1 LRAKIVGAVALA
13 LVLTAVAVGVWLR
26 QPNFGGRVYRMGWTI
41 SPPFQVR
48 DKNGEPAG
56 LAVDMVREA
65 ASRRGIALQW
75 VYSNNSSESALRNH
89 EVDLWPL
96 ITVTPERLKMFYISE
111 PYLESELCLL
121 VRADSPYRTVRD
133 LAKGT
138 IGVANTPIDLWHM
151 QRDLPEA
158 HAHSHPTLGP
168 VIDDVCE
175 QKVDAALM
183 DAYTAVSTL
192 LNDRSCGGH
201 ALRWIS
207 APRIRSRMGVGST
220 IGARDAA
227 IAIREEIGNLA
238 VEGRLAGILGQ
249 WGYMSGQHLESIE
262 TLLTYRR
269 REARLWSVIALFGA
283 LLAMA
288 GWLTIRN
295 TRERNRTRQAEGAL
309 RQAEQRLRVMANN
322 LKEMVVAYDMNR
334 ELIYANPAVEKMT
347 GYTAAECTASAFLSW
362 IHPDDRARMEAHFD
376 SLFQGSSIENEE
388 YRIITRDGQVKWLA
402 ATWGPMLDENGK
414 QIGVQGSKRDIT
426 DRKRAEEALHESQAR
441 YLQAQKLES
450 IGRLAG
456 GVAHDFNNLLTV
468 INGFSDLVYHKLR
481 ADDPLRQQVD
491 QVRRAGE
498 RAAELTQ
505 QLLAF
510 SRKQMIQPRP
520 LDLNNVI
527 DESQRMFRR
536 LLGEDVQLIIR
547 LQPGLGLVMADS
559 SQMHQVLMNL
569 VVNARDAM
577 SDGGKLFIE
586 TAEVEI
592 TAHYVSKHPEA
603 TVGRAIVLTV
613 TDSGMGM
620 DSVTQQHIFEPFF
633 TTKGA
638 AQGTGLGLAT
648 VYGIV
653 KQSHG
658 WIMLYSEIGK
668 GTSFKIYLPRISSG
682 LPEQPGAGTDA
693 TRLRGRETVL
703 VVEDQEE
710 VRAYAVSVL
719 ESYGYTVLDAPDG
732 AKALAVAEYHGSPI
746 DLLLTDVVL
755 PGVNGRQLAD
765 QLTAIR
771 PEMKV
776 LYTSGYTQDVIAH
789 RGVLDRDVAYLPKP
803 YSPEALA
810 ARIRSVLGMAAS
822 Q

>member
-1 LRAKIVGAVALA
+1 MVGGVALA
-13 LVLTAVAVGVWLR
+13 LVLTGVAVGIWLRLR
-26 QPNFGGRVYRMGWTI
+26 QPDLGGRVYRIGWTM
-41 SPPFQVR
+41 SPPFQLR
-48 DKNGEPAG
+48 DQNAQPAG

-65 ASRRGIALQW
+65 ARRRGIALQW
-75 VYSNNSSESALRNH
+75 VYWNDSSESALRDKKL
-89 EVDLWPL
+89 DLWPL
-96 ITVTPERLKMFYISE
+96 ITITPERLKMFYISE

-133 LAKGT
+133 LAKAT
-138 IGVANTPIDLWHM
+138 IGVANAPIDLWHI

-158 HAHSHPTLGP
+158 HPHSHPTLGP
-168 VIDDVCE
+168 VIDDVCQ

-207 APRIRSRMGVGST
+207 APMIRSRMGVGAT
-220 IGARDAA
+220 FAARDAA
-227 IAIREEIGNLA
+227 VAIREEIGNLA
-238 VEGRLAGILGQ
+238 VEGKLAGILGQ

-288 GWLTIRN
+288 CWLTIRN

-309 RQAEQRLRVMANN
+309 REAEQRLRLMANN

-334 ELIYANPAVEKMT
+334 ELIYANPAVETMT
-347 GYTAAECTASAFLSW
+347 GYSATECTASAFLSW
-362 IHPDDRARMEAHFD
+362 IHPDDRARMQARFD
-376 SLFQGSSIENEE
+376 SLFQGSSIEDE
-388 YRIITRDGQVKWLA
+388 YRIVTREGQVKWLA
-402 ATWGPMLDENGK
+402 ATWGPMLDESGK

-426 DRKRAEEALHESQAR
+426 DRKRAEEALRESQAR

-468 INGFSDLVYHKLR
+468 INGYSDLVYRKLR
-481 ADDPLRQQVD
+481 AEDPLRQQVD

-510 SRKQMIQPRP
+510 SRKQVIQPRP
-520 LDLNNVI
+520 LDLNSVI
-527 DESQRMFRR
+527 DDSERMFRR
-536 LLGEDVQLIIR
+536 LLGEDVQLITK

-586 TAEVEI
+586 TAELEI
-592 TAHYVSKHPEA
+592 TSHYVSEHPEA
-603 TVGRAIVLTV
+603 TAGRAVLLTV

-620 DSVTQQHIFEPFF
+620 DRETQQHIFEPFF

-638 AQGTGLGLAT
+638 ARGTGLGLAT

-658 WIMLYSEIGK
+658 WIMLYSDSGK

-682 LPEQPGAGTDA
+682 LPEQPGADTDA
-693 TRLRGRETVL
+693 ARLRGRETVL

-710 VRAYAVSVL
+710 VRVYAVSVL
-719 ESYGYTVLDAPDG
+719 ESYGYAVLDAPDG
-732 AKALAVAEYHGSPI
+732 AKALAVAELHEGPI
-746 DLLLTDVVL
+746 HLLLTDVVL
-755 PGVNGRQLAD
+755 PGMNGRQLAD
-765 QLTAIR
+765 RLTAIR

-810 ARIRSVLGMAAS
+810 ERIRSVLGMATNR
-822 Q
+822 

>member
-1 LRAKIVGAVALA
+1 MA
-13 LVLTAVAVGVWLR
+13 LVLTAVAVGAWLGLR
-26 QPNFGGRVYRMGWTI
+26 HPDFGGRVYRIGWTM
-41 SPPFQVR
+41 SPPFQLR
-48 DKNGEPAG
+48 DHNGQPTG

-65 ASRRGIALQW
+65 ARRRGIALQW
-75 VYSNNSSESALRNH
+75 VYWNNSSEASLRDKKL
-89 EVDLWPL
+89 DLWPL
-96 ITVTPERLKMFYISE
+96 ITITPERLKMFYISE

-133 LAKGT
+133 LAKAT
-138 IGVANTPIDLWHM
+138 IGVANAPIDLWHI
-151 QRDLPEA
+151 QHDLPEA
-158 HAHSHPTLGP
+158 HPHSHPTLGP
-168 VIDDVCE
+168 VIEDVCE

-201 ALRWIS
+201 GLRWIS
-207 APRIRSRMGVGST
+207 APRIRSRMGVGAT
-220 IGARDAA
+220 FAVRDAA
-227 IAIREEIGNLA
+227 IAIREEIGNMA
-238 VEGRLAGILGQ
+238 VEGKLATILGQ

-309 RQAEQRLRVMANN
+309 REAEQRLRLMGNN

-334 ELIYANPAVEKMT
+334 ELIYANPAVETMT
-347 GYTAAECTASAFLSW
+347 GYPATECTATAFLSW
-362 IHPDDRARMEAHFD
+362 IHPDDRPRMQARFD
-376 SLFQGSSIENEE
+376 SLFQGNSIEDE
-388 YRIITRDGQVKWLA
+388 YRIVTRDGQVKWLA
-402 ATWGPMLDENGK
+402 ATWGPMLDESGQ

-426 DRKRAEEALHESQAR
+426 DRKRAEEALRESQAR
-441 YLQAQKLES
+441 YLQAQRLES

-468 INGFSDLVYHKLR
+468 INGYSDLIYRKLG
-481 ADDPLRQQVD
+481 AEDPLRQQVD
-491 QVRRAGE
+491 QVRHAGE

-510 SRKQMIQPRP
+510 SRKQVIQPRP
-520 LDLNNVI
+520 LDLNSVI
-527 DESQRMFRR
+527 HDSERMFRR
-536 LLGEDVQLIIR
+536 LLGEDVQLITR

-592 TAHYVSKHPEA
+592 TAQYVSKHPEA
-603 TVGRAIVLTV
+603 LVGRAVLLTV

-620 DSVTQQHIFEPFF
+620 DRETQQHIFEPFY

-682 LPEQPGAGTDA
+682 LPEQPGAATDA
-693 TRLRGRETVL
+693 TRLRGRETLL

-732 AKALAVAEYHGSPI
+732 ANALAVAEHHSGPI
-746 DLLLTDVVL
+746 HLLLTDVVL
-755 PGVNGRQLAD
+755 PGMNGRQLAD
-765 QLTAIR
+765 RLTVIR

-810 ARIRSVLGMAAS
+810 ERIRSVLGMAANR
-822 Q
+822 